1 MATTSRGL
9 TGQARIAV
17 TTVSTAKIGMLGVG
31 LLPNGSRPG
40 YGRPARQL
48 QALVRRLP
56 TLIAGVPFEPISR
69 VVQDLSA
76 PTAHCHDG
84 SHDRG
89 IKSRR
94 HQSGEDLAVDSDRAH
109 LRVVTAE
116 VDGIDADGGLKARYR
131 LFRTGGRLRKGDKSL
146 RTEAEAGESETIH
159 GKAIPRNIGPF
170 GVYLK
175 RRRRRVHN
183 WRGDKAARTRRG
195 GRSPSAP
202 SPQRS

>member
-1 MATTSRGL
+1 
-9 TGQARIAV
+9 
-17 TTVSTAKIGMLGVG
+17 MLGVG

-40 YGRPARQL
+40 YGRPARQR

-76 PTAHCHDG
+76 PTTNCHNG

-94 HQSGEDLAVDSDRAH
+94 HQSVEELAVDSDRAH

-116 VDGIDADGGLKARYR
+116 VDGIDADCGLKARYR

-175 RRRRRVHN
+175 RRRRRFHN
-183 WRGDKAARTRRG
+183 WRWQTPLRSRG
-195 GRSPSAP
+195 GGRPLSAHDEKRSGDA
-202 SPQRS
+202 